1 METYHEQMQRDMVLR
16 NLSPKTQ
23 KTYHY
28 AARSLEAHFG
38 KPPDSLGMDEIK
50 AFLYSIVQD
59 RNLSQSTLKIHY
71 SALKFLY
78 ETTLGKGGL
87 VEAIPYP
94 KSIRTL
100 PQVLTKN
107 DIRKIFD
114 AAVSI
119 KQKAMLM
126 VTYSSGLRIGETARL
141 KITDIDSARM
151 LLRVEQSKGNK
162 DRFTLLSKTALETL
176 REYWKA
182 CRPKDWLFPSDTRPE
197 EHVPIDTI
205 RAAFKRAKSVA
216 GIRKPAS
223 CHTLRHSFATH
234 LLESGVDLHTIQLLL
249 GHSDI
254 RNTTVYLH
262 VSKKNIARIVSPL
275 DLSPKR
281 RNAGQTD

>member
-162 DRFTLLSKTALETL
+162 DRFTLLSKTALEPAGRKTGSFRAIRGRKSMSRSTPFGRL
-176 REYWKA
+176 SNARRA
-182 CRPKDWLFPSDTRPE
+182 LPE
-197 EHVPIDTI
+197 SGSPQAVI
-205 RAAFKRAKSVA
+205 RSGTASPHTFWS
-216 GIRKPAS
+216 PAS
-223 CHTLRHSFATH
+223 ICAPFSSCSAIPTSGTPRSISMSARRTLPGS
-234 LLESGVDLHTIQLLL
+234 
-249 GHSDI
+249 
-254 RNTTVYLH
+254 
-262 VSKKNIARIVSPL
+262 
-275 DLSPKR
+275 
-281 RNAGQTD
+281 